1 MISQLFK
8 RLFSVSLGTVVMSG
22 CVLSELGEPPPWET
36 DLWTKP
42 GHTRSNIYSAIM
54 KCRQQST
61 GNTSREKSESESLCM
76 LRTGYKFIDW
86 RAPHTFCKA
95 GEKDPWAWNTPACR
109 SLRGE
114 LIVTPDESATMPPQ
128 DLIDKPSTNTYTPPV
143 PIAPSK
149 HPAQVLQEQVQKDN
163 NRHMN
168 ELLRGSDRQR

>member
-1 MISQLFK
+1 MIFQSFR
-8 RLFSVSLGTVVMSG
+8 RLFVVGFGVVVMSG
-22 CVLSELGEPPPWET
+22 CVVHELGEPPPGDTQVWQ
-36 DLWTKP
+36 KP
-42 GHTRSNIYSAIM
+42 GYTRSDVHSALLSCE
-54 KCRQQST
+54 KKSSGSTNREYLEARQ
-61 GNTSREKSESESLCM
+61 LCM
-76 LRTGYKFIDW
+76 LRAGYKFINW

-114 LIVTPDESATMPPQ
+114 LIVTPDESATIPPS
-128 DLIDKPSTNTYTPPV
+128 DLIKKPSTNTYTPLE

-163 NRHMN
+163 NRQMN